1 VLPLKQKTSDGSMR
15 GVSVKFTSSAVKS
28 AVGAAG
34 IAAVTVFTA
43 ATAAAANPT
52 IQPFGSSE
60 QLVDGP
66 LVTAYTVNNLQ
77 PSNATIPGYT
87 PKGQLWQADV
97 TAVANSGTVTPLV
110 ADFNARAGSGQNYR
124 VIDKHPAPGGL
135 SPAPLTQGAQANGT
149 IYFDVTGPQPDSVV
163 YNDGTQ
169 DVMIWTNAPAAG
181 PGTAPAPGQGS
192 APAPGPGTA
201 PAPGPGTAPAGPGQ

>member
-1 VLPLKQKTSDGSMR
+1 M
-15 GVSVKFTSSAVKS
+15 KFTLSAVKS

-34 IAAVTVFTA
+34 IAAVTIFTA

-135 SPAPLTQGAQANGT
+135 SPAPLNQGAQANGT

-169 DVMIWTNAPAAG
+169 DVLIWTNAPAAG
-181 PGTAPAPGQGS
+181 QPNAPAPAPGNVPTPG
-192 APAPGPGTA
+192 APAPGA
-201 PAPGPGTAPAGPGQ
+201 PAPGAPAPGAPAPGAPAPGAQAPGQ